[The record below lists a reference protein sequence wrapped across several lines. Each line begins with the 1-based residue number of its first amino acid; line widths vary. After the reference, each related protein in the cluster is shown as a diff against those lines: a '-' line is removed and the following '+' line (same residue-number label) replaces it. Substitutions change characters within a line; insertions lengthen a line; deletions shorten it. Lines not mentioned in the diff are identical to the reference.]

1 MKNPV
6 FTRIAIA
13 GLLITAMVVSLS
25 AHAKRAPSAVDY
37 ADVLDVQPII
47 ETYQHRVPTESCW
60 TEKVRNQRP
69 LRRHQND
76 SLVGTVVGGVIGGAI
91 GHAVGHKKRNKQ
103 VGTAVGALLGATIGH
118 DATRSRSS
126 SHIESYY
133 THERRCETV
142 YDTEYRDETVGYWVT
157 YDYQGR
163 QHRTRMN
170 RDPGDRIRV
179 RVTIEP
185 L

>member
-1 MKNPV
+1 MKPFV
-6 FTRIAIA
+6 ASRIALA
-13 GLLITAMVVSLS
+13 GLLTTAMAVAVPVQAERGRS
-25 AHAKRAPSAVDY
+25 ALDY
-37 ADVLDVQPII
+37 AEVLDVQPII
-47 ETYQHRVPTESCW
+47 KTYEHRIPSEVCW
-60 TEKVRNQRP
+60 TEQVRHEKP
-69 LRRHQND
+69 LRRHRDD

-118 DATRSRSS
+118 DATRTRSGGS
-126 SHIESYY
+126 FASYY
-133 THERRCETV
+133 TNERRCDTR

-163 QHRTRMN
+163 QHRTRMD
-170 RDPGDRIRV
+170 RDPGDKIRV
-179 RVTIEP
+179 RVTVEP